1 MAAAAAQKSQKTRY
15 PATVTVKI
23 TVADGPVGV
32 HVHVHSDP
40 VAHSPVQPRDLLQ
53 PVLVE
58 LESQETES
66 GQSEPFQS
74 DCEII
79 ETEKSEK
86 TDFKPPS
93 PEPVRPLA
101 LKRKAGTA
109 NLLSRSS
116 FDLEQKHLK
125 LQLKEQKVCSPG
137 QTVVENKNSNKES
150 VASDSQTSIEMKE
163 PAPLRLWQDSRPIV
177 RIQTTAGSPVRMYVP
192 GSEPQAK
199 SKPAPAPVYDPVD
212 WTPLYDYLE
221 SEGLTSLS
229 EALKCADRSEHA

>member
-86 TDFKPPS
+86 TDFKP
-93 PEPVRPLA
+93 LA
-101 LKRKAGTA
+101 L
-109 NLLSRSS
+109 
-116 FDLEQKHLK
+116 
-125 LQLKEQKVCSPG
+125 
-137 QTVVENKNSNKES
+137 
-150 VASDSQTSIEMKE
+150 SQSG
-163 PAPLRLWQDSRPIV
+163 LW
-177 RIQTTAGSPVRMYVP
+177 
-192 GSEPQAK
+192 
-199 SKPAPAPVYDPVD
+199 
-212 WTPLYDYLE
+212 L
-221 SEGLTSLS
+221 
-229 EALKCADRSEHA
+229 